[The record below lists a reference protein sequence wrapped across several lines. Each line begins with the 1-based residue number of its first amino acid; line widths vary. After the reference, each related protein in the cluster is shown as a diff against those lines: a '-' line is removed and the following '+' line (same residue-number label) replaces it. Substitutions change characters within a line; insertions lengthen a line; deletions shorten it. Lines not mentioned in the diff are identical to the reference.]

1 MYYRFLSKI
10 PRLFF
15 DSVVLM
21 VSGISDKNLLLM
33 VSGGIAA
40 YKSVYLLRE
49 LTKIGASVQ
58 VVGTENSLNFIGK
71 STWEAL
77 SGKAPLFDS
86 FEVRDSAKIT
96 HITLA
101 QDVDAVIVAPAT
113 ANIIAKAA
121 CGIADDL
128 ASTILAAAT
137 VPLLFAPAMNTAM
150 YENPANLENIEKLK
164 KRGNIHFADPASG
177 LLACGTSGKGRMAEP
192 EEIIFKLEE
201 IFYPVKKSGV
211 KWLVTGGAT
220 REYLDPVRFVTNGS
234 SGKTGFAV
242 SEAALK
248 SGGEVAFIGVNAA
261 PKFNPGY
268 SVIKTVTAAE
278 TAEIVEKNVKD
289 ADIFVMSAAIAD
301 YSPEKC
307 VHKIKKG
314 EKSVTAEFF
323 RTKDILAESVKWTK
337 PGAVRIGFAAETEN
351 LEENA
356 RKKLERKNLDFVVA
370 NQITNEFDP
379 FGADTNTVKIV
390 FADRVEEF
398 KNIEK
403 SQLADIIVKNA
414 VNLYEVKRNGRKN
427 ER

>member
-1 MYYRFLSKI
+1 
-10 PRLFF
+10 
-15 DSVVLM
+15 M
-21 VSGISDKNLLLM
+21 VSGIFNKNLLLI

-49 LTKIGASVQ
+49 LTKLGATVQ
-58 VVGTENSLNFIGK
+58 VVGTANSLNFVGK

-77 SGKAPLFDS
+77 SGKTPLFDS
-86 FEVRDSAKIT
+86 FETFDSSKIT

-128 ASTILAAAT
+128 ASTILSAAT
-137 VPLLFAPAMNTAM
+137 APVLFAPAMNTAM
-150 YENPANLENIEKLK
+150 FENPANLENIERLK
-164 KRGNIHFADPASG
+164 KRANVYFADPESG
-177 LLACGTSGKGRMAEP
+177 CLACGTSGKGRMAEP

-201 IFYPVKKSGV
+201 IFYPVKNSGV
-211 KWLVTGGAT
+211 KWLVAGGAT

-248 SGGEVAFIGVNAA
+248 SEGFVTFVGVNAE

-278 TAEIVEKNVKD
+278 TAEVVEKNVKD

-301 YSPEKC
+301 YSPKKSAQ
-307 VHKIKKG
+307 KIKKG
-314 EKSVTAEFF
+314 EGSVTAEFF
-323 RTKDILAESVKWTK
+323 RTTDILAESVNWTK
-337 PGAVRIGFAAETEN
+337 PGAVRIGFAAETED

-356 RKKLERKNLDFVVA
+356 RKKLVKKNLDFVVA
-370 NQITNEFDP
+370 NQVSTEFNP

-390 FADRVEEF
+390 FADRVEKFE
-398 KNIEK
+398 NIEK
-403 SQLADIIVKNA
+403 SQLADIIVENA
-414 VNLYEVKRNGRKN
+414 LKIYEVKRNGGKN
-427 ER
+427 

>member
-1 MYYRFLSKI
+1 MA
-10 PRLFF
+10 
-15 DSVVLM
+15 
-21 VSGISDKNLLLM
+21 SGIFNKNLVLV

-49 LTKIGASVQ
+49 LTKLGASVQ
-58 VVGTENSLNFIGK
+58 VVGTANSLNFIGK

-77 SGKAPLFDS
+77 SGKTPLFDS
-86 FEVRDSAKIT
+86 FETFDSSKIT

-128 ASTILAAAT
+128 ASTILSAAT
-137 VPLLFAPAMNTAM
+137 APVLFAPAMNTAM
-150 YENPANLENIEKLK
+150 FENPANLENIERLK
-164 KRGNIHFADPASG
+164 KRANVYFADPESG
-177 LLACGTSGKGRMAEP
+177 CLACGTSGKGRMAEP

-201 IFYPVKKSGV
+201 IFYPVKHSGV

-248 SGGEVAFIGVNAA
+248 SGGDVTFIGVNAE

-268 SVIKTVTAAE
+268 SLIKTVTAAE
-278 TAEIVEKNVKD
+278 TAEVVEENVKD
-289 ADIFVMSAAIAD
+289 VDIFVMSAAIAD
-301 YSPEKC
+301 YSPEKSAQ
-307 VHKIKKG
+307 KIKKG
-314 EKSVTAEFF
+314 ENSVTAEFF
-323 RTKDILAESVKWTK
+323 RTKDILAESVNWTK
-337 PGAVRIGFAAETEN
+337 PGAVRIGFAAETED

-356 RKKLERKNLDFVVA
+356 RKKLVKKNLDFVVA
-370 NQITNEFDP
+370 NQVTTEFNP

-390 FADRVEEF
+390 FADRVEEL

-403 SQLADIIVKNA
+403 SQLADIIVENA
-414 VNLYEVKRNGRKN
+414 LNLYEVKRNGGKN
-427 ER
+427 

>member
-1 MYYRFLSKI
+1 
-10 PRLFF
+10 
-15 DSVVLM
+15 M
-21 VSGISDKNLLLM
+21 VSEEFFRNKNLLLI

-49 LTKIGASVQ
+49 LTKLGASVQ
-58 VVGTENSLNFIGK
+58 IVGTANSLNFIGK
-71 STWEAL
+71 STWETL
-77 SGKAPLFDS
+77 SGKTPLFDS
-86 FEVRDSAKIT
+86 FETFDSSKIT

-128 ASTILAAAT
+128 ASTILTAAT
-137 VPLLFAPAMNTAM
+137 APVLFAPAMNTAM
-150 YENPANLENIEKLK
+150 FENPANLENIERLK
-164 KRGNIHFADPASG
+164 KRGNIYFAEPETG
-177 LLACGTSGKGRMAEP
+177 CLACGTSGKGRMAEP

-201 IFYPVKKSGV
+201 IFYPVKCSGV

-220 REYLDPVRFVTNGS
+220 KEYLDPVRFVTNGS
-234 SGKTGFAV
+234 SGKTGLAV

-248 SGGEVAFIGVNAA
+248 SGGDVTFVGVNVT
-261 PKFNPGY
+261 PIFNPGY

-289 ADIFVMSAAIAD
+289 VDIFVMSAAIAD
-301 YSPEKC
+301 YSPKKC
-307 VHKIKKG
+307 AQKIKKG
-314 EKSVTAEFF
+314 ENSITAEFF
-323 RTKDILAESVKWTK
+323 RTKDILSESVNWTK

-356 RKKLERKNLDFVVA
+356 RKKLEKKNLDFVVA
-370 NQITNEFDP
+370 NQVTPEFNP

-390 FADRVEEF
+390 FADRIEEF

-403 SQLADIIVKNA
+403 NQLADIIVKNA
-414 VNLYEVKRNGRKN
+414 LNLYEVKRNGRKN

>member
-1 MYYRFLSKI
+1 
-10 PRLFF
+10 
-15 DSVVLM
+15 M
-21 VSGISDKNLLLM
+21 VSGIFNRNLLLI

-49 LTKIGASVQ
+49 LTKLGATVQ
-58 VVGTENSLNFIGK
+58 VVGTANSLNFIGK

-77 SGKAPLFDS
+77 SGKTPLFDS
-86 FEVRDSAKIT
+86 FETFDSSKIT

-128 ASTILAAAT
+128 ASTILSAAT
-137 VPLLFAPAMNTAM
+137 VPVLFAPAMNTAM
-150 YENPANLENIEKLK
+150 FENPANLENIERLK
-164 KRGNIHFADPASG
+164 KRANVYFADPESG
-177 LLACGTSGKGRMAEP
+177 CLACGTSGKGRMAEP

-201 IFYPVKKSGV
+201 IFYPVKHSGV

-248 SGGEVAFIGVNAA
+248 SEGVVTFVGVNAE
-261 PKFNPGY
+261 PKSNPGY
-268 SVIKTVTAAE
+268 SLIKTVTAAE
-278 TAEIVEKNVKD
+278 TAEVVEKNVKD

-301 YSPEKC
+301 YSPKKSSQ
-307 VHKIKKG
+307 KIKKG
-314 EKSVTAEFF
+314 EGSVTAEFF
-323 RTKDILAESVKWTK
+323 RTTDILAESVNWTK
-337 PGAVRIGFAAETEN
+337 PGAVRIGFAAETED

-356 RKKLERKNLDFVVA
+356 RKKLVKKNLDFVVA
-370 NQITNEFDP
+370 NQVSTEFNP

-403 SQLADIIVKNA
+403 SQLADIIVENA
-414 VNLYEVKRNGRKN
+414 LKIYEVKRNGRKN

>member
-1 MYYRFLSKI
+1 ML
-10 PRLFF
+10 F
-15 DSVVLM
+15 DSGGLM
-21 VSGISDKNLLLM
+21 VSGEFFRNKNLLLI
-33 VSGGIAA
+33 VSGSIAA
-40 YKSVYLLRE
+40 YKSVYLLRS
-49 LTKIGASVQ
+49 LIKLGASVQ
-58 VVGTENSLNFIGK
+58 VVGTANSLNFIGK

-77 SGKAPLFDS
+77 SGKMPLFDS
-86 FEVRDSAKIT
+86 FEVRDSSKIT

-101 QDVDAVIVAPAT
+101 RDVDAIIAAPAT
-113 ANIIAKAA
+113 ANLIAKAA

-137 VPLLFAPAMNTAM
+137 VPVLFAPAMNTAM
-150 YENPANLENIEKLK
+150 YENPANFENIDRLS
-164 KRGNIHFADPASG
+164 KRGNIYFAEPADGS
-177 LLACGTSGKGRMAEP
+177 LACGTSGKGRMAES
-192 EEIIFKLEE
+192 EEIIFKLEG
-201 IFYPVKKSGV
+201 IFYPVKRQGV

-248 SGGEVAFIGVNAA
+248 SGGNVTLIGVNAE
-261 PKFNPGY
+261 PEFNPGY

-278 TAEIVEKNVKD
+278 TAEIVEKSVKD

-301 YSPEKC
+301 YSPKKNPQ
-307 VHKIKKG
+307 KIKKG
-314 EKSVTAEFF
+314 ENSVTAEFF
-323 RTKDILAESVKWTK
+323 ITKDILAESVNWTK
-337 PGAVRIGFAAETEN
+337 PAAVRIGFAAETEN

-356 RKKLERKNLDFVVA
+356 RKKLEKKNLDFVVA
-370 NQITNEFDP
+370 NQVTTEFNP
-379 FGADTNTVKIV
+379 FGSDTNTVKIV
-390 FADRVEEF
+390 FRDRVEEF

-414 VNLYEVKRNGRKN
+414 LNLYEVKRNDRKN

>member
-1 MYYRFLSKI
+1 MA
-10 PRLFF
+10 
-15 DSVVLM
+15 
-21 VSGISDKNLLLM
+21 SGIFNKNLLLI

-49 LTKIGASVQ
+49 LTKLGASIQ
-58 VVGTENSLNFIGK
+58 VVGTANSLNFIGK

-77 SGKAPLFDS
+77 SGKTPLFDS
-86 FEVRDSAKIT
+86 FETFDSSKIT

-128 ASTILAAAT
+128 ASTILSAAT
-137 VPLLFAPAMNTAM
+137 APVLFAPAMNTAM
-150 YENPANLENIEKLK
+150 FENPANLENIERLK
-164 KRGNIHFADPASG
+164 KRANVYFADPESG
-177 LLACGTSGKGRMAEP
+177 CLACGTSGKGRMAEP

-201 IFYPVKKSGV
+201 IFYPVKHSGV

-248 SGGEVAFIGVNAA
+248 SGGDVTFVAVNAE

-278 TAEIVEKNVKD
+278 TAEVVEKNVKD

-301 YSPEKC
+301 YSPEKSAQ
-307 VHKIKKG
+307 KIKKG
-314 EKSVTAEFF
+314 ENFVTAEFF
-323 RTKDILAESVKWTK
+323 MTKDILAESVNWTK

-356 RKKLERKNLDFVVA
+356 RKKLVKKNLDFVVA
-370 NQITNEFDP
+370 NQVSSEFNP

-414 VNLYEVKRNGRKN
+414 LNLCGVKCNGRKN

>member
-1 MYYRFLSKI
+1 MA
-10 PRLFF
+10 
-15 DSVVLM
+15 
-21 VSGISDKNLLLM
+21 SGIFNKNLLLI

-49 LTKIGASVQ
+49 LTKLGASIQ
-58 VVGTENSLNFIGK
+58 VVGTANSLNFIGK

-77 SGKAPLFDS
+77 SGKTPLFDS
-86 FEVRDSAKIT
+86 FETFDSSKIT

-128 ASTILAAAT
+128 ASTILSAAT
-137 VPLLFAPAMNTAM
+137 APVLFAPAMNTAM
-150 YENPANLENIEKLK
+150 FENPANLENIGRLK
-164 KRGNIHFADPASG
+164 KRANVYFADPESG
-177 LLACGTSGKGRMAEP
+177 CLACGTSGKGRMAEP

-201 IFYPVKKSGV
+201 IFYPVKHSGV

-248 SGGEVAFIGVNAA
+248 SGGDVTFVGVNAE

-278 TAEIVEKNVKD
+278 TAEVVEKNVKD

-301 YSPEKC
+301 YSPEKSAQ
-307 VHKIKKG
+307 KIKKG
-314 EKSVTAEFF
+314 ENLVTAEFF
-323 RTKDILAESVKWTK
+323 RTKDILAESVNWTK

-356 RKKLERKNLDFVVA
+356 RKKLVKKNLDFVVA
-370 NQITNEFDP
+370 NQVSSEFNP

-414 VNLYEVKRNGRKN
+414 LNLCEVKCNGRKN

>member
-1 MYYRFLSKI
+1 MA
-10 PRLFF
+10 
-15 DSVVLM
+15 
-21 VSGISDKNLLLM
+21 SGIFNRNLLLI

-49 LTKIGASVQ
+49 LTKLGATVQ
-58 VVGTENSLNFIGK
+58 VVGTANSLNFVGK

-77 SGKAPLFDS
+77 SGKTPLFDS
-86 FEVRDSAKIT
+86 FETFDSSKIT

-128 ASTILAAAT
+128 ASTILSAAT
-137 VPLLFAPAMNTAM
+137 APVLFAPAMNTAM
-150 YENPANLENIEKLK
+150 FENPANLENIGRLK
-164 KRGNIHFADPASG
+164 KRANVYFADPESG
-177 LLACGTSGKGRMAEP
+177 CLACGTSGKGRMAEP

-201 IFYPVKKSGV
+201 IFYPVKHSGL

-248 SGGEVAFIGVNAA
+248 SGGDVTFVAVNAE

-278 TAEIVEKNVKD
+278 TAEVVEKNVKD

-301 YSPEKC
+301 YSPEKSAQ
-307 VHKIKKG
+307 KIKKG
-314 EKSVTAEFF
+314 ENLVTAEFF
-323 RTKDILAESVKWTK
+323 RTKDILAESVNWTK

-356 RKKLERKNLDFVVA
+356 RKKLVKKNLDFVVA
-370 NQITNEFDP
+370 NQVSSEFNP

-390 FADRVEEF
+390 FADRVEEL

-414 VNLYEVKRNGRKN
+414 LNLCEVKCNGRKN

>member
-1 MYYRFLSKI
+1 
-10 PRLFF
+10 
-15 DSVVLM
+15 M
-21 VSGISDKNLLLM
+21 VSGISNKNLLLI

-49 LTKIGASVQ
+49 LTKLGASVQ
-58 VVGTENSLNFIGK
+58 VVGTENSLNFIGR

-77 SGKAPLFDS
+77 SGKMPLFDS
-86 FEVRDSAKIT
+86 FEVKDSAKIT

-128 ASTILAAAT
+128 ASTILSAAT
-137 VPLLFAPAMNTAM
+137 APVLFAPAMNTAM
-150 YENPANLENIEKLK
+150 YENPANLENIERLK
-164 KRGNIHFADPASG
+164 KRENIHFADPESG

-248 SGGEVAFIGVNAA
+248 SGGDVTFIGVNAE

-278 TAEIVEKNVKD
+278 TAEVVEKNVKE
-289 ADIFVMSAAIAD
+289 ADVFVMSAAIAD
-301 YSPEKC
+301 YSPKKSTQ
-307 VHKIKKG
+307 KIKKG
-314 EKSVTAEFF
+314 ENSVTTEFF
-323 RTKDILAESVKWTK
+323 RTKDILAESLAWTK
-337 PGAVRIGFAAETEN
+337 PLAVRIGFAAETEN

-356 RKKLERKNLDFVVA
+356 RKKLEKKQLDFIVA
-370 NQITNEFDP
+370 NQVTREFDP

-390 FADRVEEF
+390 FADHVEEF

-414 VNLYEVKRNGRKN
+414 LNLCEVKRNGRKN

>member
-1 MYYRFLSKI
+1 MA
-10 PRLFF
+10 
-15 DSVVLM
+15 
-21 VSGISDKNLLLM
+21 SGIFNKNLLLI

-40 YKSVYLLRE
+40 YKSVYLLRL
-49 LTKIGASVQ
+49 LTKLGATVQ
-58 VVGTENSLNFIGK
+58 VVGTANSLNFIGK

-77 SGKAPLFDS
+77 SGKTPLFDS
-86 FEVRDSAKIT
+86 FETFDSSKIT

-128 ASTILAAAT
+128 ASTILSAAT
-137 VPLLFAPAMNTAM
+137 APVLFAPAMNTAM
-150 YENPANLENIEKLK
+150 FENPANLENIERLK
-164 KRGNIHFADPASG
+164 KRANVYFADPESG
-177 LLACGTSGKGRMAEP
+177 CLACGTSGKGRMAEP

-201 IFYPVKKSGV
+201 IFYPVKHSGV

-242 SEAALK
+242 SETALK
-248 SGGEVAFIGVNAA
+248 SGGEVTFIGVNAE

-278 TAEIVEKNVKD
+278 TAETVEKNVKD
-289 ADIFVMSAAIAD
+289 ADIFIMSAAIAD
-301 YSPEKC
+301 YSPKKSAQ
-307 VHKIKKG
+307 KIKKG
-314 EKSVTAEFF
+314 EGSVTAEFF
-323 RTKDILAESVKWTK
+323 RTTDILAESVKWTK

-356 RKKLERKNLDFVVA
+356 RKKLVKKNLDFVVA
-370 NQITNEFDP
+370 NRVSSEFNP

-403 SQLADIIVKNA
+403 SQLADIIVRNA
-414 VNLYEVKRNGRKN
+414 LNFYEVKCNGRKN

>member
-1 MYYRFLSKI
+1 
-10 PRLFF
+10 
-15 DSVVLM
+15 M
-21 VSGISDKNLLLM
+21 VSGEFFRNKNLLLI
-33 VSGGIAA
+33 VSGSIAA
-40 YKSVYLLRE
+40 YKSVYLLRS
-49 LTKIGASVQ
+49 LIKLGASVQ
-58 VVGTENSLNFIGK
+58 VVGTANSLNFIGK

-77 SGKAPLFDS
+77 SGKMPLFDS
-86 FEVRDSAKIT
+86 FEVRDSSKIT

-101 QDVDAVIVAPAT
+101 QDVDAIIAAPAT
-113 ANIIAKAA
+113 ANLIAKAA

-137 VPLLFAPAMNTAM
+137 VPVLFAPAMNTAM
-150 YENPANLENIEKLK
+150 YENPANFENIDRLS
-164 KRGNIHFADPASG
+164 KRGNIYFAEPADGS
-177 LLACGTSGKGRMAEP
+177 LACGTSGKGRMAEP
-192 EEIIFKLEE
+192 EEIIFKLEG
-201 IFYPVKKSGV
+201 IFYPVKRLGV

-248 SGGEVAFIGVNAA
+248 SGGNVTLIGVNAE
-261 PKFNPGY
+261 PEFNPGY

-301 YSPEKC
+301 YSPKKNPQ
-307 VHKIKKG
+307 KIKKG
-314 EKSVTAEFF
+314 ENSVTAEFF
-323 RTKDILAESVKWTK
+323 RTKDILAESVNWTK
-337 PGAVRIGFAAETEN
+337 PEAVRIGFAAETEN

-356 RKKLERKNLDFVVA
+356 RKKLEKKNLDFVVA
-370 NQITNEFDP
+370 NQVSTEFNP
-379 FGADTNTVKIV
+379 FGSDTNTVKIV
-390 FADRVEEF
+390 FRDRVEEF

-414 VNLYEVKRNGRKN
+414 LNLYEVKRNDRKN

>member
-1 MYYRFLSKI
+1 MA
-10 PRLFF
+10 
-15 DSVVLM
+15 
-21 VSGISDKNLLLM
+21 SGIFNKNLVLV

-49 LTKIGASVQ
+49 LTKLGATVQ
-58 VVGTENSLNFIGK
+58 VVGTANSLNFIGK

-77 SGKAPLFDS
+77 SGKTPLFDS
-86 FEVRDSAKIT
+86 FETFDSSKIT

-128 ASTILAAAT
+128 ASTILSAAT
-137 VPLLFAPAMNTAM
+137 APVLFAPAMNTAM
-150 YENPANLENIEKLK
+150 FENPANLENIERLK
-164 KRGNIHFADPASG
+164 KRANVYFADPESG
-177 LLACGTSGKGRMAEP
+177 CLACGTSGKGRMAEP

-201 IFYPVKKSGV
+201 IFYPVKHSGV

-248 SGGEVAFIGVNAA
+248 SGGDVTFIGVNAE

-268 SVIKTVTAAE
+268 SLIKTVTAAE
-278 TAEIVEKNVKD
+278 TAEVVEENIKD

-301 YSPEKC
+301 YSPEKSAQ
-307 VHKIKKG
+307 KIKKG
-314 EKSVTAEFF
+314 EGSVTAEFF
-323 RTKDILAESVKWTK
+323 RTKDILAESVNWTK
-337 PGAVRIGFAAETEN
+337 PGAVRIGFAAETED

-356 RKKLERKNLDFVVA
+356 RKKLVKKQLDFVVA
-370 NQITNEFDP
+370 NQVSSEFNP

-390 FADRVEEF
+390 FADRVEEL

-403 SQLADIIVKNA
+403 SQLADIIVENA
-414 VNLYEVKRNGRKN
+414 LNLYEVKRNGGKN
-427 ER
+427 

>member
-1 MYYRFLSKI
+1 MA
-10 PRLFF
+10 
-15 DSVVLM
+15 
-21 VSGISDKNLLLM
+21 SGIFNKNLVLV

-49 LTKIGASVQ
+49 LTKLGATVQ
-58 VVGTENSLNFIGK
+58 VVGTANSLNFVGK

-77 SGKAPLFDS
+77 SGKTPLFDS
-86 FEVRDSAKIT
+86 FETFDSSKIT

-128 ASTILAAAT
+128 ASTILSAAT
-137 VPLLFAPAMNTAM
+137 APVLFAPAMNTAM
-150 YENPANLENIEKLK
+150 FENPANLENIGRLK
-164 KRGNIHFADPASG
+164 KRANVYFADPSSG
-177 LLACGTSGKGRMAEP
+177 CLACGTSGKGRMAEP

-201 IFYPVKKSGV
+201 IFYPVKHSGV

-248 SGGEVAFIGVNAA
+248 SGGEVTFVGVNAE
-261 PKFNPGY
+261 PSFNPGY
-268 SVIKTVTAAE
+268 SVIKTVTASE
-278 TAEIVEKNVKD
+278 TAEVVEKNVKD

-301 YSPEKC
+301 YSPKKSAQ
-307 VHKIKKG
+307 KIKKG
-314 EKSVTAEFF
+314 ENSVTAEFF
-323 RTKDILAESVKWTK
+323 RTTDILAESVKWTK

-356 RKKLERKNLDFVVA
+356 LKKLVKKNLDFVVA
-370 NQITNEFDP
+370 NQVKTEFKP
-379 FGADTNTVKIV
+379 FGSDTNTVKII

-414 VNLYEVKRNGRKN
+414 LNLYEVKHHDRKN
-427 ER
+427 K

>member
-1 MYYRFLSKI
+1 
-10 PRLFF
+10 
-15 DSVVLM
+15 M
-21 VSGISDKNLLLM
+21 VSGICNKNLVLV

-49 LTKIGASVQ
+49 LTKLGATVQ
-58 VVGTENSLNFIGK
+58 VVGTANSLNFIGK

-77 SGKAPLFDS
+77 SGKTPLFDS
-86 FEVRDSAKIT
+86 FETFDSSKIT

-128 ASTILAAAT
+128 ASTILSAAT
-137 VPLLFAPAMNTAM
+137 APVLFAPAMNTAM
-150 YENPANLENIEKLK
+150 FENPANLENIERLK
-164 KRGNIHFADPASG
+164 KRANVYFADPESG
-177 LLACGTSGKGRMAEP
+177 CLACGTSGKGRMAEP

-201 IFYPVKKSGV
+201 IFYPVKHSGV

-248 SGGEVAFIGVNAA
+248 SGGDVTFIGVNAE

-268 SVIKTVTAAE
+268 SLIKTVTAAE
-278 TAEIVEKNVKD
+278 TAEVVEENVKD
-289 ADIFVMSAAIAD
+289 VDIFVMSAAIAD
-301 YSPEKC
+301 YSPEKSAQ
-307 VHKIKKG
+307 KIKKG
-314 EKSVTAEFF
+314 ENSVTAEFF
-323 RTKDILAESVKWTK
+323 RTKDILAESVNWTK
-337 PGAVRIGFAAETEN
+337 PGAVRIGFAAETED

-356 RKKLERKNLDFVVA
+356 RKKLVKKNLDFVVA
-370 NQITNEFDP
+370 NQVTTEFNP

-390 FADRVEEF
+390 FADRVEEL

-403 SQLADIIVKNA
+403 SQLADIIVENA
-414 VNLYEVKRNGRKN
+414 LNLYEVKRNGGKN
-427 ER
+427 

>member
-1 MYYRFLSKI
+1 
-10 PRLFF
+10 
-15 DSVVLM
+15 M
-21 VSGISDKNLLLM
+21 VSGISNKNLLLI

-49 LTKIGASVQ
+49 LTKLGASVQ

-77 SGKAPLFDS
+77 SGKMPLFDS
-86 FEVRDSAKIT
+86 FEVRDSSKIT

-128 ASTILAAAT
+128 ASTILSAAT
-137 VPLLFAPAMNTAM
+137 APVLFAPAMNTAM
-150 YENPANLENIEKLK
+150 YENPANLENIERLK
-164 KRGNIHFADPASG
+164 KRGNIHFAEPENG

-248 SGGEVAFIGVNAA
+248 SGGDVTFIGVNAE
-261 PKFNPGY
+261 PKFNQGY
-268 SVIKTVTAAE
+268 SLIKTVTAAE
-278 TAEIVEKNVKD
+278 TAEVVEKNVKD

-301 YSPEKC
+301 YSPKKSAQ
-307 VHKIKKG
+307 KIKKG
-314 EKSVTAEFF
+314 ENLVTAEFF
-323 RTKDILAESVKWTK
+323 RTKDILAESVNWTK

-351 LEENA
+351 LEENV
-356 RKKLERKNLDFVVA
+356 RKKLEKKNLDFVVA
-370 NQITNEFDP
+370 NQVTTEFNP

-398 KNIEK
+398 KNIKK

-414 VNLYEVKRNGRKN
+414 LNLYEVKCNGGKN
-427 ER
+427 

>member
-1 MYYRFLSKI
+1 M
-10 PRLFF
+10 
-15 DSVVLM
+15 
-21 VSGISDKNLLLM
+21 ISRIKNKNLLLM

-40 YKSVYLLRE
+40 YKSVFLLRE
-49 LTKIGASVQ
+49 LVKSGASVQ
-58 VVGTENSLNFIGK
+58 VVGTANSLNFIGK

-77 SGKAPLFDS
+77 SGKTPLFDS
-86 FEVRDSAKIT
+86 FETFDSSKIT

-128 ASTILAAAT
+128 ASTILAAAS
-137 VPLLFAPAMNTAM
+137 VPVLFAPAMNTAM
-150 YENPANLENIEKLK
+150 FENPANLENIERLK
-164 KRGNIHFADPASG
+164 KRENVFFADPASG
-177 LLACGTSGKGRMAEP
+177 CLACGTVGKGRMAEP
-192 EEIIFKLEE
+192 EDIIFKLEE

-242 SEAALK
+242 SEAAFK
-248 SGGEVAFIGVNAA
+248 TGGDVTFVGVNAE
-261 PKFNPGY
+261 PEFNPGY
-268 SVIKTVTAAE
+268 SLIKTVTAAE
-278 TAEIVEKNVKD
+278 TAEVVEKNVKD

-301 YSPEKC
+301 YSPKKSTQ
-307 VHKIKKG
+307 KIKKG
-314 EKSVTAEFF
+314 ENSVTAEFF

-337 PGAVRIGFAAETEN
+337 PDAVRIGFAAETEN

-370 NQITNEFDP
+370 NLVSSEFNP
-379 FGADTNTVKIV
+379 FGADTNSVKIV
-390 FADRVEEF
+390 FADRIEEF
-398 KNIEK
+398 ENVTK
-403 SQLADIIVKNA
+403 SQLADIIVEYALKT
-414 VNLYEVKRNGRKN
+414 YEVKHDERKN
-427 ER
+427 R

>member
-1 MYYRFLSKI
+1 MTSEKI
-10 PRLFF
+10 FKN
-15 DSVVLM
+15 
-21 VSGISDKNLLLM
+21 KNLLLV

-49 LTKIGASVQ
+49 LTKLGASVQ
-58 VVGTENSLNFIGK
+58 VVGTANSLNFIGR

-77 SGKAPLFDS
+77 SGKTPLFDS
-86 FEVRDSAKIT
+86 FEVRDSSKIT

-113 ANIIAKAA
+113 ANLIAKAS

-137 VPLLFAPAMNTAM
+137 VPVLFAPAMNTAM
-150 YENPANLENIEKLK
+150 YENPANLENIERLK
-164 KRGNIHFADPASG
+164 KRENVHFADPGSG
-177 LLACGTSGKGRMAEP
+177 FLACGTSGKGRMAEP

-201 IFYPVKKSGV
+201 IFYPVRRGGV

-248 SGGEVAFIGVNAA
+248 SGGDVTFIGVNAE

-268 SVIKTVTAAE
+268 SVVKTVTAAE
-278 TAEIVEKNVKD
+278 TAETVEKYVGN

-301 YSPEKC
+301 YSPKKNAQ
-307 VHKIKKG
+307 KIKKG
-314 EKSVTAEFF
+314 EDSVTAEFF
-323 RTKDILAESVKWTK
+323 RTKDILAESLKWTR

-356 RKKLERKNLDFVVA
+356 RKKLVKKGLDFVVA
-370 NQITNEFDP
+370 NQVTAEFDP

-403 SQLADIIVKNA
+403 SQLADIIVENA
-414 VNLYEVKRNGRKN
+414 LKLYGVKCDG
-427 ER
+427 

>member
-1 MYYRFLSKI
+1 MA
-10 PRLFF
+10 
-15 DSVVLM
+15 
-21 VSGISDKNLLLM
+21 SGIFNKNLLLI

-49 LTKIGASVQ
+49 LTKLGATVQ
-58 VVGTENSLNFIGK
+58 VVGTANSLNFIGK

-77 SGKAPLFDS
+77 SGKTPLFDS
-86 FEVRDSAKIT
+86 FETFDSSKIT

-128 ASTILAAAT
+128 ASTILSAAT
-137 VPLLFAPAMNTAM
+137 APVLFAPAMNTAM
-150 YENPANLENIEKLK
+150 FENPANLENIERLK
-164 KRGNIHFADPASG
+164 KRANVYLADPESG
-177 LLACGTSGKGRMAEP
+177 CLACGTSGKGRMAEP

-201 IFYPVKKSGV
+201 IFYPVKHRGV

-248 SGGEVAFIGVNAA
+248 SGGDVTFVGVNAE

-268 SVIKTVTAAE
+268 SLIKTVTAVE
-278 TAEIVEKNVKD
+278 TAEVVEENVKD
-289 ADIFVMSAAIAD
+289 ADIFVMSAAVAD
-301 YSPEKC
+301 YSPEKSAQ
-307 VHKIKKG
+307 KIKKG
-314 EKSVTAEFF
+314 ENSVTAEFF

-337 PGAVRIGFAAETEN
+337 SGAVRIGFAAETEN

-356 RKKLERKNLDFVVA
+356 RKKLEKNQLDFVVA
-370 NQITNEFDP
+370 NQVSTEFDP

-398 KNIEK
+398 KNIKK
-403 SQLADIIVKNA
+403 SQLADIIVENA
-414 VNLYEVKRNGRKN
+414 LKIYEVKRNGRKN

>member
-1 MYYRFLSKI
+1 MA
-10 PRLFF
+10 
-15 DSVVLM
+15 
-21 VSGISDKNLLLM
+21 SGIFNRNLLLI

-49 LTKIGASVQ
+49 LTKLGASIQ
-58 VVGTENSLNFIGK
+58 VVGTANSLNFIGK

-77 SGKAPLFDS
+77 SGKTPLFDS
-86 FEVRDSAKIT
+86 FETFDSSKIT

-113 ANIIAKAA
+113 ANLIAKAA

-137 VPLLFAPAMNTAM
+137 APVLFAPAMNTAM
-150 YENPANLENIEKLK
+150 FENPANLENIGRLK
-164 KRGNIHFADPASG
+164 KRANVYFADPESG
-177 LLACGTSGKGRMAEP
+177 CLACGTSGKGRMAEP

-201 IFYPVKKSGV
+201 IFYPVKHSGV

-248 SGGEVAFIGVNAA
+248 SGGDVTFVAVNAE

-278 TAEIVEKNVKD
+278 TAEVVEKNVKD

-301 YSPEKC
+301 YSPEKSAQ
-307 VHKIKKG
+307 KIKKG
-314 EKSVTAEFF
+314 ENSVTAEFF
-323 RTKDILAESVKWTK
+323 RTKDILAESVNWTK

-356 RKKLERKNLDFVVA
+356 RKKLVKKNLDFVVA
-370 NQITNEFDP
+370 NQVSSEFNP

-414 VNLYEVKRNGRKN
+414 LNLYEVKCNGRKN

>member
-1 MYYRFLSKI
+1 
-10 PRLFF
+10 
-15 DSVVLM
+15 M
-21 VSGISDKNLLLM
+21 VSGICNKNLVLV

-49 LTKIGASVQ
+49 LTKLGATVQ
-58 VVGTENSLNFIGK
+58 VVGTANSLNFIGK

-77 SGKAPLFDS
+77 SGKTPLFDS
-86 FEVRDSAKIT
+86 FETFDSSKIT

-128 ASTILAAAT
+128 ASTILSAAT
-137 VPLLFAPAMNTAM
+137 APVLFAPAMNTAM
-150 YENPANLENIEKLK
+150 FENPANLENIERLK
-164 KRGNIHFADPASG
+164 KRANVYFADPESG
-177 LLACGTSGKGRMAEP
+177 CLACGTSGKGRMAEP

-201 IFYPVKKSGV
+201 IFYPVKHSGV

-248 SGGEVAFIGVNAA
+248 SGGDVTFIGVNAE

-268 SVIKTVTAAE
+268 SLIKTVTAAE
-278 TAEIVEKNVKD
+278 TAEVVEENVKD
-289 ADIFVMSAAIAD
+289 VDIFVMSAAIAD
-301 YSPEKC
+301 YSPEKSAQ
-307 VHKIKKG
+307 KIKKG
-314 EKSVTAEFF
+314 ENSVTAEFF
-323 RTKDILAESVKWTK
+323 RTKDILAESVNWTK
-337 PGAVRIGFAAETEN
+337 PGAVRIGFAAETED

-356 RKKLERKNLDFVVA
+356 RKKLVKKNLDFVVA
-370 NQITNEFDP
+370 NQVTTEFNP

-390 FADRVEEF
+390 FADRVEEL

-414 VNLYEVKRNGRKN
+414 LNLYGVKCNGGKKQR
-427 ER
+427 

>member
-1 MYYRFLSKI
+1 MTSEKFKN
-10 PRLFF
+10 
-15 DSVVLM
+15 
-21 VSGISDKNLLLM
+21 KNLLLV

-49 LTKIGASVQ
+49 LTKLGASVQ
-58 VVGTENSLNFIGK
+58 VVGTENSLNFIGR

-77 SGKAPLFDS
+77 SGKTPLFDS
-86 FEVRDSAKIT
+86 FEVRDSSKIT

-113 ANIIAKAA
+113 ANLIAKAS

-128 ASTILAAAT
+128 ASTVLAAAT
-137 VPLLFAPAMNTAM
+137 VPVLFAPAMNTAM
-150 YENPANLENIEKLK
+150 YENPANLENIERLK
-164 KRGNIHFADPASG
+164 KRENVHFADPGSG
-177 LLACGTSGKGRMAEP
+177 FLACGTSGKGRMAEP

-201 IFYPVKKSGV
+201 IFYPVRRGGV

-248 SGGEVAFIGVNAA
+248 SGGDVTFIGVNAE

-268 SVIKTVTAAE
+268 LVVKTVTAAE
-278 TAEIVEKNVKD
+278 TAETVEKYAGN

-301 YSPEKC
+301 YSPKKNAQ
-307 VHKIKKG
+307 KIKKG
-314 EKSVTAEFF
+314 EYSVTAEFF
-323 RTKDILAESVKWTK
+323 RTKDILAESVNWMK

-356 RKKLERKNLDFVVA
+356 RKKLVKKNLDFVVA
-370 NQITNEFDP
+370 NQVTAEFDP

-390 FADRVEEF
+390 FADRIEEF
-398 KNIEK
+398 KNVEK
-403 SQLADIIVKNA
+403 SQLADIIVENA
-414 VNLYEVKRNGRKN
+414 LNLYEVKRNG
-427 ER
+427 

>member
-1 MYYRFLSKI
+1 MA
-10 PRLFF
+10 
-15 DSVVLM
+15 
-21 VSGISDKNLLLM
+21 SGIFNKNLVLV

-40 YKSVYLLRE
+40 YKSVCLLRE
-49 LTKIGASVQ
+49 LTKLGASVQ
-58 VVGTENSLNFIGK
+58 VVGTANSLNFIGK

-77 SGKAPLFDS
+77 SGKTPLFDS
-86 FEVRDSAKIT
+86 FETFDSSKIT

-128 ASTILAAAT
+128 ASTILSAAT
-137 VPLLFAPAMNTAM
+137 APVLFAPAMNTAM
-150 YENPANLENIEKLK
+150 FENPANLENIERLK
-164 KRGNIHFADPASG
+164 KRANVYFADPESG
-177 LLACGTSGKGRMAEP
+177 CLACGTSGKGRMAGP

-201 IFYPVKKSGV
+201 IFYPVKHSGL

-248 SGGEVAFIGVNAA
+248 SGGDVTFIGVNAE
-261 PKFNPGY
+261 PKINPGY

-278 TAEIVEKNVKD
+278 TAETVEKNVKD

-301 YSPEKC
+301 YSPKKSAQ
-307 VHKIKKG
+307 KIKKG
-314 EKSVTAEFF
+314 ENSITAEFF
-323 RTKDILAESVKWTK
+323 RTKDILTESVNWTK

-356 RKKLERKNLDFVVA
+356 RKKLEKKQLDFVVA
-370 NQITNEFDP
+370 NQVSTEFNP

-414 VNLYEVKRNGRKN
+414 LNLYGVKCNGGKN
-427 ER
+427 

>member
-1 MYYRFLSKI
+1 
-10 PRLFF
+10 
-15 DSVVLM
+15 M
-21 VSGISDKNLLLM
+21 VSGICNKNLVLV

-49 LTKIGASVQ
+49 LTKLGASVQ
-58 VVGTENSLNFIGK
+58 VVGTANSLNFIGK

-77 SGKAPLFDS
+77 SGKTPLFDS
-86 FEVRDSAKIT
+86 FETFDSSKIT

-128 ASTILAAAT
+128 ASTILSAAT
-137 VPLLFAPAMNTAM
+137 APVLFAPAMNTAM
-150 YENPANLENIEKLK
+150 FENPANLENIERLK
-164 KRGNIHFADPASG
+164 KRANVYFADPESG
-177 LLACGTSGKGRMAEP
+177 CLACGTSGKGRMAEP

-201 IFYPVKKSGV
+201 IFYPVKHSGV

-248 SGGEVAFIGVNAA
+248 SGGDVTFIGVNAE

-268 SVIKTVTAAE
+268 SLIKTVTAAE
-278 TAEIVEKNVKD
+278 TAEVVEENVKD
-289 ADIFVMSAAIAD
+289 VDIFVMSAAIAD
-301 YSPEKC
+301 YSPEKSAQ
-307 VHKIKKG
+307 KIKKG
-314 EKSVTAEFF
+314 ENSVTAEFF
-323 RTKDILAESVKWTK
+323 RTKDILAESVNWTK
-337 PGAVRIGFAAETEN
+337 PGAVRIGFAAETED

-356 RKKLERKNLDFVVA
+356 RKKLVKKNLDFVVA
-370 NQITNEFDP
+370 NQVTTEFNP

-390 FADRVEEF
+390 FADRVEEL

-403 SQLADIIVKNA
+403 SQLADIIVENA
-414 VNLYEVKRNGRKN
+414 LNLYEVKRNGGKN
-427 ER
+427 

>member
-1 MYYRFLSKI
+1 MTSEKFKN
-10 PRLFF
+10 
-15 DSVVLM
+15 
-21 VSGISDKNLLLM
+21 KNLLLV

-49 LTKIGASVQ
+49 LTKLGASVQ
-58 VVGTENSLNFIGK
+58 VVGTENSLNFIGR

-77 SGKAPLFDS
+77 SGKTPLFDS
-86 FEVRDSAKIT
+86 FEVRDSSKIT

-113 ANIIAKAA
+113 ANLIAKAS

-128 ASTILAAAT
+128 ASTVLAAAT
-137 VPLLFAPAMNTAM
+137 VPVLFAPAMNTAM
-150 YENPANLENIEKLK
+150 YENPANLENIERLK
-164 KRGNIHFADPASG
+164 KRENVHFADPGSG
-177 LLACGTSGKGRMAEP
+177 FLACGTSGKGRMAEP

-201 IFYPVKKSGV
+201 IFYPVRRGGV

-248 SGGEVAFIGVNAA
+248 SGGDVTFIGVNAE

-268 SVIKTVTAAE
+268 SVVKTVTAAE
-278 TAEIVEKNVKD
+278 TAETVEKYAGN

-301 YSPEKC
+301 YSPKKNAQ
-307 VHKIKKG
+307 KIKKG
-314 EKSVTAEFF
+314 EYSVTAEFF
-323 RTKDILAESVKWTK
+323 RTKDILAESVNWMK

-356 RKKLERKNLDFVVA
+356 RKKLVKKNLDFVVA
-370 NQITNEFDP
+370 NQVTAEFDP

-390 FADRVEEF
+390 FADRIEEF
-398 KNIEK
+398 KNVEK
-403 SQLADIIVKNA
+403 SQLADIIVENA
-414 VNLYEVKRNGRKN
+414 LNLYEVKRNG
-427 ER
+427 

>member
-1 MYYRFLSKI
+1 MASG
-10 PRLFF
+10 LFNR
-15 DSVVLM
+15 
-21 VSGISDKNLLLM
+21 NLLLI

-49 LTKIGASVQ
+49 LVKLGALVQ
-58 VVGTENSLNFIGK
+58 VVGTANSLNFIGK

-77 SGKAPLFDS
+77 SGKTPLFDS
-86 FEVRDSAKIT
+86 FETFDSSKIT

-137 VPLLFAPAMNTAM
+137 APVLFAPAMNTAM
-150 YENPANLENIEKLK
+150 FENPANLENIGRLK
-164 KRGNIHFADPASG
+164 KRKNVYFADPESG
-177 LLACGTSGKGRMAEP
+177 CLACGTSGKGRMAEP
-192 EEIIFKLEE
+192 QEIIFKLEE
-201 IFYPVKKSGV
+201 IFYPVKHSGV

-248 SGGEVAFIGVNAA
+248 SGGDVTFIGVNTE
-261 PKFNPGY
+261 PQFNPGY
-268 SVIKTVTAAE
+268 SLIKTVTAAE
-278 TAEIVEKNVKD
+278 TAEVVEKNVKD

-301 YSPEKC
+301 YSPKKSSQ
-307 VHKIKKG
+307 KIKKG
-314 EKSVTAEFF
+314 ENSVTAEFF
-323 RTKDILAESVKWTK
+323 RTTDILAGSVNWTK

-356 RKKLERKNLDFVVA
+356 RKKLVKKNLDFVVA
-370 NQITNEFDP
+370 NQVTTEFNP

-403 SQLADIIVKNA
+403 SQLADTIVKNA
-414 VNLYEVKRNGRKN
+414 LNFYEVKRNGRKN

>member
-1 MYYRFLSKI
+1 
-10 PRLFF
+10 
-15 DSVVLM
+15 M
-21 VSGISDKNLLLM
+21 VSGISNKNLLLI

-49 LTKIGASVQ
+49 LTKLGASVQ

-77 SGKAPLFDS
+77 SGKMPLFDS

-113 ANIIAKAA
+113 ANLIAKAA

-128 ASTILAAAT
+128 ASTILSAAT
-137 VPLLFAPAMNTAM
+137 APVLFAPAMNTAM
-150 YENPANLENIEKLK
+150 YENPANLENIERLK
-164 KRGNIHFADPASG
+164 KRGNIHFAESASG

-201 IFYPVKKSGV
+201 IFYPVKRSGV

-234 SGKTGFAV
+234 SGKTGFAI
-242 SEAALK
+242 SQAALK
-248 SGGEVAFIGVNAA
+248 SGGDVTLIGVNAE
-261 PKFNPGY
+261 PEFNPGY
-268 SVIKTVTAAE
+268 SLIKTVTAAE
-278 TAEIVEKNVKD
+278 TAEVVEKNVKD

-301 YSPEKC
+301 YSPKKSTQ
-307 VHKIKKG
+307 KIKKG
-314 EKSVTAEFF
+314 ENSVTAEFF
-323 RTKDILAESVKWTK
+323 RTKDILAESVEWTK
-337 PGAVRIGFAAETEN
+337 PEAVRIGFAAETEN

-356 RKKLERKNLDFVVA
+356 RKKLEKKNLDFIVA
-370 NQITNEFDP
+370 NQVTTEFNP

-414 VNLYEVKRNGRKN
+414 LNLYEVKRNGRKN

>member
-1 MYYRFLSKI
+1 
-10 PRLFF
+10 
-15 DSVVLM
+15 M

-137 VPLLFAPAMNTAM
+137 VPVLFAPAMNTAM

-398 KNIEK
+398 KNIKK

>member
-1 MYYRFLSKI
+1 MA
-10 PRLFF
+10 
-15 DSVVLM
+15 
-21 VSGISDKNLLLM
+21 SGIFNKNLLLI

-49 LTKIGASVQ
+49 LTKLGATVQ
-58 VVGTENSLNFIGK
+58 VVGTANSLNFIGK

-77 SGKAPLFDS
+77 SGKTPLFDS
-86 FEVRDSAKIT
+86 FETFDSSKIT

-128 ASTILAAAT
+128 ASTILSAAT
-137 VPLLFAPAMNTAM
+137 APVLFAPAMNTAM
-150 YENPANLENIEKLK
+150 FENPANLENIERLK
-164 KRGNIHFADPASG
+164 KRANVYFADPEIG
-177 LLACGTSGKGRMAEP
+177 CLACGTSGKGRMAEP

-201 IFYPVKKSGV
+201 IFYPVKHSGV

-248 SGGEVAFIGVNAA
+248 SGGDVTFIGVNAE

-268 SVIKTVTAAE
+268 SLIKTVTAAE
-278 TAEIVEKNVKD
+278 TAEVVEENIKD

-301 YSPEKC
+301 YSPEKSAQ
-307 VHKIKKG
+307 KIKKG
-314 EKSVTAEFF
+314 ENSVTAEFF
-323 RTKDILAESVKWTK
+323 RTKDILAESVNWTK
-337 PGAVRIGFAAETEN
+337 PGAVRIGFAAETED

-356 RKKLERKNLDFVVA
+356 RKKLVKKQLDFVVA
-370 NQITNEFDP
+370 NQVTSEFNP

-414 VNLYEVKRNGRKN
+414 LNLYEVKRNGGKN
-427 ER
+427 

>member
-1 MYYRFLSKI
+1 MA
-10 PRLFF
+10 
-15 DSVVLM
+15 
-21 VSGISDKNLLLM
+21 SGIFNKNLLLI

-49 LTKIGASVQ
+49 LTKLGATVQ
-58 VVGTENSLNFIGK
+58 VVGTANSLNFVGK

-77 SGKAPLFDS
+77 SGKTPLFDS
-86 FEVRDSAKIT
+86 FETFDSSKIT

-128 ASTILAAAT
+128 ASTILSAAT
-137 VPLLFAPAMNTAM
+137 VPVLFAPAMNTAM
-150 YENPANLENIEKLK
+150 FENPANLENIERLK
-164 KRGNIHFADPASG
+164 KRANVYFADPESG
-177 LLACGTSGKGRMAEP
+177 CLACGTSGKGRMAEP

-248 SGGEVAFIGVNAA
+248 SGGEVTFVGVNAE
-261 PKFNPGY
+261 PSFNPGY

-278 TAEIVEKNVKD
+278 TAEVVEKNVKD

-301 YSPEKC
+301 YSPKKSAQ
-307 VHKIKKG
+307 KIKKG
-314 EKSVTAEFF
+314 EGSVTAEFF
-323 RTKDILAESVKWTK
+323 RTTDILAESVNWTK
-337 PGAVRIGFAAETEN
+337 PGAVRIGFAAETED

-356 RKKLERKNLDFVVA
+356 RKKLEKKQLDFVVA
-370 NQITNEFDP
+370 NQVSPEFNP
-379 FGADTNTVKIV
+379 FGSDTNTVKIV

-398 KNIEK
+398 KNVEK

-414 VNLYEVKRNGRKN
+414 LNLYEVKRNDRKD
-427 ER
+427 

>member
-137 VPLLFAPAMNTAM
+137 VPVLFAPAMNTAM

-314 EKSVTAEFF
+314 ENSVTAEFF

>member
-1 MYYRFLSKI
+1 MA
-10 PRLFF
+10 
-15 DSVVLM
+15 
-21 VSGISDKNLLLM
+21 SGIFNRNLLLI

-49 LTKIGASVQ
+49 LTKLGATVQ
-58 VVGTENSLNFIGK
+58 VVGTANSLNFVGK

-77 SGKAPLFDS
+77 SGKTPLFDS
-86 FEVRDSAKIT
+86 FETFDSSKIT

-113 ANIIAKAA
+113 ANLIAKAA

-128 ASTILAAAT
+128 ASTILSAAT
-137 VPLLFAPAMNTAM
+137 APVLFAPAMNTAM
-150 YENPANLENIEKLK
+150 FENPANLENIERLK
-164 KRGNIHFADPASG
+164 KRTNVHFADPESG
-177 LLACGTSGKGRMAEP
+177 CLACGTSGKGRMAEP

-201 IFYPVKKSGV
+201 IFYPVKHSGV

-234 SGKTGFAV
+234 SGKTGFAI

-248 SGGEVAFIGVNAA
+248 SGGEVTFIGVNAQ

-268 SVIKTVTAAE
+268 SLIKTVTAAE
-278 TAEIVEKNVKD
+278 TAETVEKNVKE

-301 YSPEKC
+301 YSPKKSAQ
-307 VHKIKKG
+307 KIKKG
-314 EKSVTAEFF
+314 EGSVTAEFF

-337 PGAVRIGFAAETEN
+337 PAAVRIGFAAETED

-356 RKKLERKNLDFVVA
+356 RKKLVKKNLDFVVA
-370 NQITNEFDP
+370 NQVTSEFNP

-414 VNLYEVKRNGRKN
+414 LNLYEVKRNDGKKQR
-427 ER
+427 

>member
-1 MYYRFLSKI
+1 MA
-10 PRLFF
+10 
-15 DSVVLM
+15 
-21 VSGISDKNLLLM
+21 SGIFNKNLVLV

-49 LTKIGASVQ
+49 LTKLGASVQ
-58 VVGTENSLNFIGK
+58 VVGTSNSLNFVGK

-77 SGKAPLFDS
+77 SGKTPLFDS
-86 FEVRDSAKIT
+86 FETFDSSKIT

-128 ASTILAAAT
+128 ASTILSAAT
-137 VPLLFAPAMNTAM
+137 APVLFAPAMNTAM
-150 YENPANLENIEKLK
+150 FENPANLENIERLK
-164 KRGNIHFADPASG
+164 KRANVYFADPESG
-177 LLACGTSGKGRMAEP
+177 CLACGTSGKGSMAEP

-248 SGGEVAFIGVNAA
+248 SGGDVTFIGVNAE

-268 SVIKTVTAAE
+268 SLIKTMTAAE
-278 TAEIVEKNVKD
+278 TAEVVEENVKD
-289 ADIFVMSAAIAD
+289 ADIFVMSAAVAD
-301 YSPEKC
+301 YSPEKSAQ
-307 VHKIKKG
+307 KIKKG
-314 EKSVTAEFF
+314 ENSITAEFF
-323 RTKDILAESVKWTK
+323 RTKDILAESVNWTK

-356 RKKLERKNLDFVVA
+356 RKKLEKKQLDFVVA
-370 NQITNEFDP
+370 NQVSPEFNP
-379 FGADTNTVKIV
+379 FGSDTNTVKIV

-398 KNIEK
+398 KNVEK

-414 VNLYEVKRNGRKN
+414 LNLYEVKRNDRKD
-427 ER
+427 

>member
-1 MYYRFLSKI
+1 
-10 PRLFF
+10 
-15 DSVVLM
+15 M
-21 VSGISDKNLLLM
+21 VSGISNKNLLLI

-49 LTKIGASVQ
+49 LTKLGASVQ

-77 SGKAPLFDS
+77 SGKMPLFDS
-86 FEVRDSAKIT
+86 FEVKDSAKIT

-113 ANIIAKAA
+113 ANLIAKAA

-128 ASTILAAAT
+128 ASTILSAAT
-137 VPLLFAPAMNTAM
+137 VPVLFAPAMNTAM
-150 YENPANLENIEKLK
+150 YENPANLENIERLK
-164 KRGNIHFADPASG
+164 KRGNIHFADPESG

-248 SGGEVAFIGVNAA
+248 SGGEVTFIGVNAE
-261 PKFNPGY
+261 PKFNLGY

-278 TAEIVEKNVKD
+278 TAEVVEKNVKD

-301 YSPEKC
+301 YSPKKSEQ
-307 VHKIKKG
+307 KIKKG
-314 EKSVTAEFF
+314 ENSVTAEFF
-323 RTKDILAESVKWTK
+323 RTKDILAESVDWTK
-337 PGAVRIGFAAETEN
+337 PEAVRIGFAAETEN

-356 RKKLERKNLDFVVA
+356 RKKLEKKNLDFIVA
-370 NQITNEFDP
+370 NQVTTEFNP

-390 FADRVEEF
+390 FADRIEEF

-414 VNLYEVKRNGRKN
+414 LNLYEVKRNGRKN

>member
-1 MYYRFLSKI
+1 
-10 PRLFF
+10 
-15 DSVVLM
+15 M
-21 VSGISDKNLLLM
+21 VSGILNKNLVLI

-49 LTKIGASVQ
+49 LTKLGASVQ
-58 VVGTENSLNFIGK
+58 VVGTANSLNFIGK

-86 FEVRDSAKIT
+86 FETFDSSKIT

-101 QDVDAVIVAPAT
+101 QDVDAVIAAPAT

-137 VPLLFAPAMNTAM
+137 VPVLFAPAMNTAM
-150 YENPANLENIEKLK
+150 FENPANLENIEKLK
-164 KRGNIHFADPASG
+164 KRKNVYFAEPECGA
-177 LLACGTSGKGRMAEP
+177 LACGTSGKGRMAEP
-192 EEIIFKLEE
+192 REIIFKLEE
-201 IFYPVKKSGV
+201 IFYPVRKSGV
-211 KWLVTGGAT
+211 RWLVTGGAT

-248 SGGEVAFIGVNAA
+248 SGGNVTLIGVNAE
-261 PKFNPGY
+261 PSFNPGY
-268 SVIKTVTAAE
+268 SLIKTVTAAE
-278 TAEIVEKNVKD
+278 TAGVVEKNVKD

-301 YSPEKC
+301 YSPKTSAQ
-307 VHKIKKG
+307 KIKKG
-314 EKSVTAEFF
+314 ENSVTAEFF
-323 RTKDILAESVKWTK
+323 RTTDILAESVNWTK

-356 RKKLERKNLDFVVA
+356 RKKLVKKQLDFVVA
-370 NQITNEFDP
+370 NQVSSEFDP

-390 FADRVEEF
+390 FADHIEEF

-403 SQLADIIVKNA
+403 SQLADIIVKYALNF
-414 VNLYEVKRNGRKN
+414 YEVKCHDRKN
-427 ER
+427 Q

>member
-1 MYYRFLSKI
+1 MA
-10 PRLFF
+10 
-15 DSVVLM
+15 
-21 VSGISDKNLLLM
+21 SGIFNRNLLLI

-49 LTKIGASVQ
+49 LTKLGATVQ
-58 VVGTENSLNFIGK
+58 VVGTANSLNFVGK

-77 SGKAPLFDS
+77 SGKTPLFDS
-86 FEVRDSAKIT
+86 FETFDSSKIT

-128 ASTILAAAT
+128 ASTILSAAT
-137 VPLLFAPAMNTAM
+137 APVLFAPAMNTAM
-150 YENPANLENIEKLK
+150 FENPANLENIGRLK
-164 KRGNIHFADPASG
+164 KRANVYFADPESG
-177 LLACGTSGKGRMAEP
+177 CLACGTSGKGRMAEP

-201 IFYPVKKSGV
+201 IFYPVKHSGL

-248 SGGEVAFIGVNAA
+248 SGGDVTFVGVNAE

-278 TAEIVEKNVKD
+278 TAEVVEKNVKD

-301 YSPEKC
+301 YSPEKSAQ
-307 VHKIKKG
+307 KIKKG
-314 EKSVTAEFF
+314 ENLVTAEFF
-323 RTKDILAESVKWTK
+323 RTKDILAESVNWTK

-356 RKKLERKNLDFVVA
+356 RKKLVKKNLDFVVA
-370 NQITNEFDP
+370 NQVSSEFNP

-390 FADRVEEF
+390 FADRVEEL

-414 VNLYEVKRNGRKN
+414 LNLCEVKCNGRKN